1 MRVEDPKHPVA
12 RVRDLPRVILRDP
25 TDGDQEFLDHLGTPE
40 VGGDWDSF
48 DDPPQELLRA
58 SDFGGATQIVTLDD
72 ETRVGSVSWIQ
83 VPYGPNAK
91 SLAWSIGITIHP
103 DFRGRHFAAAA
114 QRLLAERLLRGSPA
128 NRVQADTDP
137 ANVAEQRALAR
148 AGFVREGVAR
158 GAQWRRGRW
167 YDRVVFSLVREDLD
181 AE

>member
-1 MRVEDPKHPVA
+1 MRIDIPGDFA
-12 RVRDLPRVILRDP
+12 TRARDLPHVILRDP
-25 TDGDQEFLDHLGTPE
+25 TRDDQAFLDHLGTPE

-48 DDPPQELLRA
+48 DDPPQDLLRA
-58 SDFGGATQIVTLDD
+58 IDFGGATQIVVLDD
-72 ETRVGSVSWIQ
+72 ETRVGSVSWIR
-83 VPYGPNAK
+83 VPYGPNVK

-114 QRLLAERLLRGSPA
+114 QRLLAERLLRGSPS

-167 YDRVVFSLVREDLD
+167 CDRVVFSLVREDLD